1 MRIDDAVKLQAE
13 IENGLFEQKK
23 VISDGPKWPQIQD
36 LVRKARTELSSSLDD
51 AESTQEEALGT
62 YYEAVNKT
70 GPVWRFSGLYAGHLW
85 IFLVGVL
92 VSIFFFYYFSW
103 DDIIKSEILSKE
115 HNLAIGVVAW
125 GIIGSILRC
134 LWWLRFNVGRSNYRK
149 GWRLHYISAPFLGG
163 ILGAIVYILIF
174 GGLVSVSNQNFT
186 PENAFAMI
194 PIAAFAGF
202 NWEWAVKLFKKIE
215 KVFDT
220 GKDDKPKNDLYLR
233 LYNLYNIY

>member
-1 MRIDDAVKLQAE
+1 LRIDDAVKLQAE

-92 VSIFFFYYFSW
+92 VSIFFFYYFS
-103 DDIIKSEILSKE
+103 
-115 HNLAIGVVAW
+115 
-125 GIIGSILRC
+125 
-134 LWWLRFNVGRSNYRK
+134 
-149 GWRLHYISAPFLGG
+149 
-163 ILGAIVYILIF
+163 
-174 GGLVSVSNQNFT
+174 
-186 PENAFAMI
+186 
-194 PIAAFAGF
+194 
-202 NWEWAVKLFKKIE
+202 
-215 KVFDT
+215 
-220 GKDDKPKNDLYLR
+220 
-233 LYNLYNIY
+233 